1 MALQAS
7 QEHFHI
13 PARKVR
19 QFSKAEIAGDIKGA
33 MDMGFGF
40 ANQSVMRDMAVSYA
54 ADAVQAPLT
63 TPTIPGLVQF
73 LQNWLPGQVHVMT
86 AARKIDDLIGI
97 STIGNWDDEQIV
109 QEELENVGYA
119 QPYQDD
125 TNVVLAD
132 WSLNFVNRTVIRFE
146 LGMMVGMLEEA
157 RAARVRVNSSE
168 AKRQSAGLNLEIT
181 RNLVGFNG
189 YNSGNGNTY
198 GFLNDPGLLAYT
210 TVAATG
216 TGSSTYWSQK
226 TFLEIQSDLLIA
238 INALVTQTQAIVDPE
253 TVDITLAMATN
264 AYAYLSTTSDFGI
277 SVRKWLSDAYPKI
290 RVVHAPQLNTANGT
304 LNAGGGGF
312 YLFADKLN
320 DLSTDDGRTFIQVV
334 PAKFMVT
341 GVQKLAK
348 GYLENYTNAT
358 CGTMCKRP
366 FAVVRYSGIS

>member
-19 QFSKAEIAGDIKGA
+19 QFSKAEISNDIKGA

-226 TFLEIQSDLLIA
+226 TFLEIQNDLLVAFNSLI
-238 INALVTQTQAIVDPE
+238 TQSQAQIDPE
-253 TVDITLAMATN
+253 TLETTLAMATN
-264 AYAYLSTTSDFGI
+264 AYAYLGTTSDFGI
-277 SVRKWLSDAYPKI
+277 SVRKWLTDTYPKC

-312 YLFADKLN
+312 YLFADKVN

-334 PAKFMVT
+334 PARFMVT
-341 GVQKLAK
+341 GVQKLPK
-348 GYLENYTNAT
+348 GTLENYTNASA
-358 CGTMCKRP
+358 GTMCKRP
-366 FAVVRYSGIS
+366 WACVRYSGIS

>member
-19 QFSKAEIAGDIKGA
+19 QFSKAEISNDIKGA

-119 QPYQDD
+119 QPYQDN

-132 WSLNFVNRTVIRFE
+132 WSLNFVARTVIRFE

-198 GFLNDPGLLAYT
+198 GFLNDPGLLPYT

-216 TGSSTYWSQK
+216 TSSSTYWSQK

-238 INALVTQTQAIVDPE
+238 INALVVQTQAIVDPE
-253 TVDITLAMATN
+253 MVDMTLAMATN

-290 RVVHAPQLNTANGT
+290 RVVHAPQLNAANGT
-304 LNAGGGGF
+304 AGAGGGGF

-341 GVQKLAK
+341 GVEKKAK
-348 GYLENYTNAT
+348 GYLENYVSCTA
-358 CGTMCKRP
+358 GVMAKRP
-366 FAVVRYSGIS
+366 WACVRCSGIS

>member
-54 ADAVQAPLT
+54 ADAVQAPVT

-86 AARKIDDLIGI
+86 AARKIDEITGI

-125 TNVVLAD
+125 ANVVLAD

-198 GFLNDPGLLAYT
+198 GFLNDPGLLPYT

-226 TFLEIQSDLLIA
+226 TFLEIQSDILIA
-238 INALVTQTQAIVDPE
+238 INALVTQSQAQIDPE
-253 TVDITLAMATN
+253 MVDITMALATN
-264 AYAYLSTTSDFGI
+264 AYAYLSTPTDFGY
-277 SVRKWLSDAYPKI
+277 SVRKWLTDTYPRV

-304 LNAGGGGF
+304 LNAGGGGMI
-312 YLFADKLN
+312 LFADKVN

-358 CGTMCKRP
+358 AGVMCKRP
-366 FAVVRYSGIS
+366 WAVVRYSGIS